1 MWLGDDAAIDFLP
14 ENPMYKSIGSYLL
27 GTGIGLAALSIY
39 TSPLAAAEVSAGATA
54 ARQEAQIWTTY
65 ALSPYLR
72 AADIQVSVVDGKATL
87 TGKVDE
93 DVNKELAR
101 QIALGVEG
109 VRSVDNQIEVQAD
122 YAPASEATQRRY
134 ASYVDDASISAA
146 IRSKLAWSKH
156 VNAGSTQVATQAG
169 KVTLTGNVE
178 SAETQSLIGRVAL
191 NTRGV
196 ASVDNQLRIQ
206 QPQRGNSTDATQTT
220 AEAIADTWITTKVKS
235 TFMYSSNVT
244 SSAIAV
250 HTADGVVTLSGTVA
264 SGAERQLA
272 IEFAQNVRG
281 VKRVESAGLVL

>member
-1 MWLGDDAAIDFLP
+1 
-14 ENPMYKSIGSYLL
+14 MYKSLRNCLL
-27 GTGIGLAALSIY
+27 STGIGLAALSIY
-39 TSPLAAAEVSAGATA
+39 ATPAIGADASADATS

-72 AADIQVSVVDGKATL
+72 AADIHVSVMDGKATL

-93 DVNKELAR
+93 EVNKELAK

-122 YAPASEATQRRY
+122 YAPTSQASHRRY
-134 ASYVDDASISAA
+134 ASYVDDASISTA

-156 VNAGSTQVATQAG
+156 LNAGSARVETLSG

-178 SAETQSLIGRVAL
+178 TADTRDLIGRVAL

-196 ASVDNQLRIQ
+196 VSVDNQLRVQ
-206 QPQRGNSTDATQTT
+206 QPQRGNTGAATQST
-220 AEAIADTWITTKVKS
+220 ADAIADTWITTKVKS
-235 TFMYSSNVT
+235 TFIYSSNVD
-244 SSAIAV
+244 SYDISV
-250 HTADGVVTLSGTVA
+250 HTDNGVVTLSGNVP

-272 IEFAQNVRG
+272 IELAQNVRG
-281 VKRVESAGLVL
+281 VKRVESAGLVQ